1 MKRVAIIGGGA
12 AGCFCSV
19 LARRR
24 HPDWQVSVYE
34 AGARPMAKLAV
45 TGGGRCNLTNSFA
58 SVRKLADA
66 YPRGAA
72 LMRNALRAFS
82 QDDTM
87 AWFEREG
94 VRLTVQP
101 DGCVFPESQDAMQIV
116 RTLSRLMQDTGVI
129 LHCGKKACGI
139 TPAEGSGL
147 LVRFSSGESI
157 PADRV
162 VLCCGG
168 TSRAALE
175 AMLPEG
181 QPVTDTLPSLFTL
194 RLDDAPLRSL
204 MGTVVENTALRLEG
218 TDIASEGTLL
228 VTDWGVSGPATLRL
242 SSYAAKELARMQ
254 YRGTLLIGW
263 TGQDEAATRELV
275 YSLAGSAG
283 RKTLGGARPDG
294 LSDRLWR
301 HILAR
306 AGADSGRKWAE
317 TGRRQ
322 LSDICR
328 VLTRDAYPICGRARF
343 KEEFVTCGG
352 VSLEGVAAR
361 SLESTVCPG
370 LFFAGEALD
379 IDAVTGGFNLQAA
392 WSTAW
397 RVAEHL

>member
-1 MKRVAIIGGGA
+1 
-12 AGCFCSV
+12 
-19 LARRR
+19 
-24 HPDWQVSVYE
+24 
-34 AGARPMAKLAV
+34 MAKLAV

-66 YPRGAA
+66 YPRGAS
-72 LMRNALRAFS
+72 LMRKALRAFS

-116 RTLSRLMQDTGVI
+116 RTLSRLMSRIGVE
-129 LHCGKKACGI
+129 LHCGKRVCSISPG
-139 TPAEGSGL
+139 EGSGL
-147 LVRFSSGESI
+147 LVGFGSGESI

-168 TSRAALE
+168 TSRATLE

-204 MGTVVENTALRLEG
+204 MGTVVEHATLRLEG
-218 TDIASEGTLL
+218 TDIVSEGTLL

-263 TGQDEAATRELV
+263 TGLDEAATRELV
-275 YSLAGSAG
+275 YSLAASAG
-283 RKTLGGARPDG
+283 RKTLGGARPEG

-306 AGADSGRKWAE
+306 AGADPGKKWAE

-322 LSDICR
+322 LSEICR
-328 VLTRDAYPICGRARF
+328 VLSRDAYPVCGRARF

-352 VSLEGVAAR
+352 VSLEGVAPD
-361 SLESTVCPG
+361 SLESRTCPG

-397 RVAEHL
+397 AVAEHL